1 MVNIQSESIKFKHQ
15 EKIMFT
21 KLPRILSRASV
32 RPYAT
37 NKANSNSSNTI
48 MDNPKWLE
56 NQTKAAVLEGIQQ
69 SLLQQELDTYN
80 KVKKQIESQTSVQS
94 QEKKTVTVKEAANIL
109 VDKGFSHLRQYFGDK
124 FTNSIEHPLR
134 SFAFPKFERM
144 FTYLA
149 KDGRVDKEIVD
160 NFSKYALYLLVVV
173 ASLYVYEKI
182 KSYKDE
188 IAKLEKEIQELE
200 KQYTAKNF
208 THSDIRDEII
218 KTQNHLLAKKD
229 ELKKYTG
236 IREALEEAKEEI
248 AKEAGEQNF
257 IKQIKDQFFSMFNAE
272 GYEKEKVKSFLNKQ
286 NKDPSVVK
294 EVDKWTSTNVAID
307 ETQGR
312 IAKIG
317 KKCDDI
323 QNALEKLE
331 QKLDIVGEQV
341 VHIGEKLEG
350 KQSQLNNKLG
360 YSFFKQIKQ
369 ETEETPTAKSR
380 FEI

>member
-1 MVNIQSESIKFKHQ
+1 MS
-15 EKIMFT
+15 
-21 KLPRILSRASV
+21 
-32 RPYAT
+32 Y
-37 NKANSNSSNTI
+37 
-48 MDNPKWLE
+48 
-56 NQTKAAVLEGIQQ
+56 
-69 SLLQQELDTYN
+69 
-80 KVKKQIESQTSVQS
+80 
-94 QEKKTVTVKEAANIL
+94 
-109 VDKGFSHLRQYFGDK
+109 LRQYFVDK
-124 FTNSIEHPLR
+124 FTNSIEHPIH

-218 KTQNHLLAKKD
+218 KKQKHLLAKKD
-229 ELKKYTG
+229 ELKNDTG

-286 NKDPSVVK
+286 NKDSSVVK
-294 EVDKWTSTNVAID
+294 EVDKWTSTTVAID
-307 ETQGR
+307 ETEGR
-312 IAKIG
+312 VAKIG

>member
-1 MVNIQSESIKFKHQ
+1 
-15 EKIMFT
+15 MFT
-21 KLPRILSRASV
+21 KLPRILSRVSV

-37 NKANSNSSNTI
+37 NKANSNSSNTM

-80 KVKKQIESQTSVQS
+80 KVEKPIESQTSVQS

-218 KTQNHLLAKKD
+218 KMQNHLLAKKD

-257 IKQIKDQFFSMFNAE
+257 IKHIKDQFFSIFNAE

-286 NKDPSVVK
+286 NMDSSVVK
-294 EVDKWTSTNVAID
+294 EVDKWTSINVAID
-307 ETQGR
+307 ETEEKV
-312 IAKIG
+312 AKIG

-360 YSFFKQIKQ
+360 YLFFKQIKQ
-369 ETEETPTAKSR
+369 ETEKTPATKSR